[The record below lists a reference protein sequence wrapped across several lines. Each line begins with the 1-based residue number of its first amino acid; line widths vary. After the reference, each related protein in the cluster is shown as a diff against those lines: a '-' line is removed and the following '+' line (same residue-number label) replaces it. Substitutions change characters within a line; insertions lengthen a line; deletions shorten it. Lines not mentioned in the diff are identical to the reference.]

1 MSTIKGS
8 IVHIY
13 ERIREERERLG
24 FTQDAFGA
32 IGGVSRRAQ
41 SNYESGER
49 SPDLSYLAAIE
60 RVGVDVLFV
69 ITGKRA
75 EATITGEE
83 ELLLRGFRQMDAETK
98 RRTLAMVYG
107 GTPPAAKQVFHGKV
121 GQAVEGNITYSK
133 RVKIEV
139 NDKKE

>member
-1 MSTIKGS
+1 M
-8 IVHIY
+8 HIF

-49 SPDLSYLAAIE
+49 SPDLNYLAAIE

-75 EATITGEE
+75 EATISGEE
-83 ELLLRGFRQMDAETK
+83 ELLLKGFRQMDAETK
-98 RRTLAMVYG
+98 RRTLAMVYS
-107 GTPPAAKQVFHGKV
+107 GTPPPPPNTKIIAIH
-121 GQAVEGNITYSK
+121 GQAANGNIT
-133 RVKIEV
+133 
-139 NDKKE
+139 NDFGGK

>member
-1 MSTIKGS
+1 M
-8 IVHIY
+8 HIF
-13 ERIREERERLG
+13 ERLKEERERLG

-41 SNYESGER
+41 ANYESGER

-75 EATITGEE
+75 EATIAGEE
-83 ELLLRGFRQMDAETK
+83 ELLLKGYRLMDAETK

-107 GTPPAAKQVFHGKV
+107 GTPPAAKQVFHGTV
-121 GQAVEGNITYSK
+121 NQAIEGGAVFNK
-133 RVKIEV
+133 GVKFDLS
-139 NDKKE
+139 DKK

>member
-1 MSTIKGS
+1 M
-8 IVHIY
+8 HIF
-13 ERIREERERLG
+13 ERLKEERERLG

-41 SNYESGER
+41 ANYESGER

-75 EATITGEE
+75 EATIAGEE
-83 ELLLRGFRQMDAETK
+83 ELLLKGYRLMDAETK

-107 GTPPAAKQVFHGKV
+107 GTPPAPKFSVQGNVENQIETVHG
-121 GQAVEGNITYSK
+121 GITIDK
-133 RVKIEV
+133 RR
-139 NDKKE
+139 DK

>member
-8 IVHIY
+8 FVHIF

-83 ELLLRGFRQMDAETK
+83 ELVLKGFRLMDSETK

-107 GTPPAAKQVFHGKV
+107 GTPPAAKQVFHGAV
-121 GQAVEGNITYSK
+121 HQAIEGGAVFNES
-133 RVKIEV
+133 VKFDLGE
-139 NDKKE
+139 KK

>member
-1 MSTIKGS
+1 MSTIKGTF
-8 IVHIY
+8 VHIF
-13 ERIREERERLG
+13 ERLKSERERLG

-41 SNYESGER
+41 ANYESGDR
-49 SPDLSYLAAIE
+49 SPDLSYLASIE

-83 ELLLRGFRQMDAETK
+83 EVLLKGFRQMDAETK
-98 RRTLAMVYG
+98 KRTLAMVYS
-107 GTPPAAKQVFHGKV
+107 GTPPAPKFNVQGNVENQFENNHGQIK
-121 GQAVEGNITYSK
+121 IDK
-133 RVKIEV
+133 RGK
-139 NDKKE
+139 